1 MAKAH
6 LVWSIES
13 VLDYQSVFSVLG
25 GITAVSGS
33 QPQDLI
39 HSPGLSLQPNTV
51 VISAQK
57 YWREKTC
64 FTLWSLSVSLAAAE
78 MAPSNDP
85 WMVGG

>member
-13 VLDYQSVFSVLG
+13 VLDYQSVFFVLG

-39 HSPGLSLQPNTV
+39 HSPGLSLQPNT
-51 VISAQK
+51 SH
-57 YWREKTC
+57 
-64 FTLWSLSVSLAAAE
+64 LSSEVLEGENMLHLVEFECVSG
-78 MAPSNDP
+78 SC
-85 WMVGG
+85 